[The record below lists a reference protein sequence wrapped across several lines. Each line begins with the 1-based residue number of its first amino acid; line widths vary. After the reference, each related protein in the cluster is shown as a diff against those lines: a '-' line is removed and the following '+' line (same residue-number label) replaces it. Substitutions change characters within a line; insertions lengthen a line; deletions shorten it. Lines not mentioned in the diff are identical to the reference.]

1 MLYSMGSQ
9 KVEHSLA
16 IEQQHKQ
23 IYTVVQQKLA
33 RHCKAVALQLKKKK
47 KKKQAS
53 KKKDDHVGSEQRPD

>member
-1 MLYSMGSQ
+1 MLHSMGSQ

-16 IEQQHKQ
+16 IKQQHKQ

-47 KKKQAS
+47 KTSKQE
-53 KKKDDHVGSEQRPD
+53 KR

>member
-1 MLYSMGSQ
+1 MLHSMGSQ

-16 IEQQHKQ
+16 IKQQHKQ

-47 KKKQAS
+47 KNKQAR
-53 KKKDDHVGSEQRPD
+53 KKMTM

>member
-1 MLYSMGSQ
+1 MLHSMGSQ

-23 IYTVVQQKLA
+23 IYTVVQRKLA

>member
-1 MLYSMGSQ
+1 MLHSMGSQ

-23 IYTVVQQKLA
+23 IYTVVQRKLA

-47 KKKQAS
+47 KKK
-53 KKKDDHVGSEQRPD
+53 KKKQARKKMTM

>member
-1 MLYSMGSQ
+1 MLHSMGSQ

-47 KKKQAS
+47 KKKNKQAR
-53 KKKDDHVGSEQRPD
+53 KKMTM